1 MMCDDFILLVE
12 VKSNLLSNLSAQG
25 FLTVNEPK
33 WTSLQYLKTSG
44 DIMEMKWIEIVE
56 QEVEE

>member
-44 DIMEMKWIEIVE
+44 DIMEMK
-56 QEVEE
+56 